1 MNTKHSHFPHR
12 HPHTPELL
20 ALPFSHTKE
29 VSITNTATANAP
41 NGTREKKNSEKGGK
55 YQKKPRPKA
64 KRVGQ
69 GAGLGALKLQ

>member
-1 MNTKHSHFPHR
+1 LNIGQRMNTKHSHFPHR

-41 NGTREKKNSEKGGK
+41 NGTREKKI
-55 YQKKPRPKA
+55 A
-64 KRVGQ
+64 KRGGNTRKSQ
-69 GAGLGALKLQ
+69 GPKPKELARELD